1 MIKRVLLGTALL
13 SALAGCGGATAT
25 GGVTKPSA
33 TAEVIRTANIHHL
46 TRIAAPAPVSTT
58 GPVAAAVTPAPP
70 TVASTPV
77 PAPAVASTPAATSTA
92 AATSAPPTA
101 TLPPAATPSA
111 TPPPQRNQ
119 LTGPHGLNTLV
130 GPDYTDCTGTS
141 EVALAS
147 AQIYPCHTTGVLFIG
162 HNQGVFTPLLSFVVG
177 DVINWSDGAGGLHH
191 LRVVAVRDVSS
202 SVWPEVLG
210 AYEFQTCLYP
220 MLNSPMNRYLDAV
233 EV

>member
-1 MIKRVLLGTALL
+1 M
-13 SALAGCGGATAT
+13 
-25 GGVTKPSA
+25 
-33 TAEVIRTANIHHL
+33 
-46 TRIAAPAPVSTT
+46 
-58 GPVAAAVTPAPP
+58 
-70 TVASTPV
+70 
-77 PAPAVASTPAATSTA
+77 
-92 AATSAPPTA
+92 
-101 TLPPAATPSA
+101 
-111 TPPPQRNQ
+111 
-119 LTGPHGLNTLV
+119 V

-147 AQIYPCHTTGVLFIG
+147 AQLYPCHTTGVLFIG

-191 LRVVAVRDVSS
+191 LRIVAVRDVSS
-202 SVWPEVLG
+202 SVWPAVLG